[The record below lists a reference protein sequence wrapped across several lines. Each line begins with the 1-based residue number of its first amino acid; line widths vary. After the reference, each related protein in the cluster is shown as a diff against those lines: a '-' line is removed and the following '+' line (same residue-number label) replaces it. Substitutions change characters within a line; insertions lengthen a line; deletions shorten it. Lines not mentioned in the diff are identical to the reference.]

1 MHRRPLAAAALTM
14 TRRAVVASMI
24 RGRVAPWLQ
33 ALALL
38 VPALSRPGRAQERPA
53 GAYALQPVVTERL
66 YQRLRFEADGTGR
79 RDLHVRARVQ
89 TEAGVQGL
97 GEISYGYNS
106 AEETLTIDSVLVHKT
121 GGGIVAAGPDAV
133 QDATAP
139 VARLAPV
146 YSDLRHKILTVPSLR
161 PGDTLELH
169 AVWTRQRPLA
179 PGHFW
184 YQEDFNTEGIV
195 LDERLEL
202 DVPRAIYLK
211 VKSAPGV
218 EPDVSDAGDRRVY
231 RWKHA
236 NLAVPTDDERRRRT
250 AAEAWKPKVHSV
262 QVSTFRSWEDVG
274 RWYGTLARDRESVSP
289 EVQSKAQA
297 LVRDRRTRRDTLEA
311 LYDFVSK
318 NYRYV
323 SLSFGVGRYQPH
335 AAGEVLANQY
345 GDCKDKH
352 TLLASLL
359 AAVGRRAYPAL
370 ISTGAE
376 IDSDVPSPLQFD
388 HMISAVPE
396 GDTFIWLDT
405 TPGVSPFGFL
415 LYGLRAKQAL
425 VIPGDET
432 PRLRLTAGEPPFPTR
447 MQVDVTGQLTEFGT
461 LKVAVRHVVRGD
473 AEVILRLGFRA
484 TPPAQWNALATAM
497 ATAEGLYGEVTDVQP
512 DDPTATRDPFQ
523 FTFQLTKSG
532 YLEWSGK
539 RAHVSGPLPTIDFPA
554 DTSDT
559 AGPHTSVSDQEYA
572 TRLKLALPA
581 GVTARAP
588 VPVELMRPY
597 GKYRSS
603 YVVRGDT
610 ITIERT
616 LHFTGQILSRA
627 DQRDLAALFRVIRED
642 ERQQVALERPASAVD
657 STVPRSATADDLHR
671 NGLAAFDNGDF
682 RTALRLFRRVVELEP
697 RHQWAWNNL
706 GRVYLRLGMLDS
718 AITDFKRQTEINPY
732 DQYAFNNLGL
742 AYWRQHKYREAADAF
757 QQQLKVSPLDRYAH
771 ANLGRM
777 YAEQDRDS
785 AAVAELEQAIAIS
798 ADDPQLHVD
807 LGKAYLAVGSS
818 EDASKEFDR
827 AVELAPIP
835 VVWNNVAYAYAVQG
849 FNLSR
854 AEQYAR
860 SAVDATAASLRNVSI
875 DRVGLKDVAAVMSLG
890 AFWDTLGWVYFR
902 RGNLPQA
909 ERYVRAAWLLNL
921 NGEVGD
927 HLAQIEEQLG
937 RKDDAAKTYALAM
950 AARRPAS
957 GTRTRLAKLLGTDR
971 RIDDLVE
978 RAKGE
983 LVQVRSVRL
992 GATVRDDLQGMV
1004 TLLFG
1009 PGPKVEEIKFA
1020 SGGERLRALDGALR
1034 AARYPLVLPDSTPVK
1049 VLRRGVVT
1057 CSSSSGCVVVL
1068 DDPVPVAGV
1077 E

>member
-106 AEETLTIDSVLVHKT
+106 AEETPTIDPVLVHKT
-121 GGGIVAAGPDAV
+121 GGGIAAAGPAAL
-133 QDATAP
+133 QDATPPAPRPAP
-139 VARLAPV
+139 VH
-146 YSDLRHKILTVPSLR
+146 S
-161 PGDTLELH
+161 
-169 AVWTRQRPLA
+169 
-179 PGHFW
+179 
-184 YQEDFNTEGIV
+184 
-195 LDERLEL
+195 
-202 DVPRAIYLK
+202 
-211 VKSAPGV
+211 
-218 EPDVSDAGDRRVY
+218 
-231 RWKHA
+231 

-335 AAGEVLANQY
+335 APGQL
-345 GDCKDKH
+345 
-352 TLLASLL
+352 
-359 AAVGRRAYPAL
+359 
-370 ISTGAE
+370 
-376 IDSDVPSPLQFD
+376 PSPTGMRADARGQR
-388 HMISAVPE
+388 
-396 GDTFIWLDT
+396 
-405 TPGVSPFGFL
+405 PGS
-415 LYGLRAKQAL
+415 
-425 VIPGDET
+425 
-432 PRLRLTAGEPPFPTR
+432 
-447 MQVDVTGQLTEFGT
+447 GT
-461 LKVAVRHVVRGD
+461 LKVAVGRVVRGD
-473 AEVILRLGFRA
+473 AGVTRRLGFRA

-627 DQRDLAALFRVIRED
+627 DQR
-642 ERQQVALERPASAVD
+642 
-657 STVPRSATADDLHR
+657 RSEEHTS
-671 NGLAAFDNGDF
+671 
-682 RTALRLFRRVVELEP
+682 EL
-697 RHQWAWNNL
+697 
-706 GRVYLRLGMLDS
+706 
-718 AITDFKRQTEINPY
+718 
-732 DQYAFNNLGL
+732 
-742 AYWRQHKYREAADAF
+742 
-757 QQQLKVSPLDRYAH
+757 
-771 ANLGRM
+771 
-777 YAEQDRDS
+777 
-785 AAVAELEQAIAIS
+785 
-798 ADDPQLHVD
+798 
-807 LGKAYLAVGSS
+807 
-818 EDASKEFDR
+818 
-827 AVELAPIP
+827 
-835 VVWNNVAYAYAVQG
+835 
-849 FNLSR
+849 
-854 AEQYAR
+854 
-860 SAVDATAASLRNVSI
+860 
-875 DRVGLKDVAAVMSLG
+875 
-890 AFWDTLGWVYFR
+890 
-902 RGNLPQA
+902 
-909 ERYVRAAWLLNL
+909 
-921 NGEVGD
+921 
-927 HLAQIEEQLG
+927 
-937 RKDDAAKTYALAM
+937 
-950 AARRPAS
+950 
-957 GTRTRLAKLLGTDR
+957 
-971 RIDDLVE
+971 
-978 RAKGE
+978 
-983 LVQVRSVRL
+983 
-992 GATVRDDLQGMV
+992 
-1004 TLLFG
+1004 
-1009 PGPKVEEIKFA
+1009 
-1020 SGGERLRALDGALR
+1020 
-1034 AARYPLVLPDSTPVK
+1034 
-1049 VLRRGVVT
+1049 
-1057 CSSSSGCVVVL
+1057 
-1068 DDPVPVAGV
+1068 
-1077 E
+1077 

>member
-1 MHRRPLAAAALTM
+1 MLARCLSAAAALLT
-14 TRRAVVASMI
+14 
-24 RGRVAPWLQ
+24 
-33 ALALL
+33 
-38 VPALSRPGRAQERPA
+38 AQ
-53 GAYALQPVVTERL
+53 QPPLPDYTQQPLVTEQL
-66 YQRLRFEADGTGR
+66 YQRLRFEGDGTGR
-79 RDLHVRARVQ
+79 RDLHARIRVQ
-89 TEAGVQGL
+89 TEAGVEAL
-97 GEISYGYNS
+97 GEISYPYNS
-106 AEETLTIDSVLVHKT
+106 AEETLTIDSVLVHKS

-139 VARLAPV
+139 VARVAPV

-169 AVWTRQRPLA
+169 AVWTRQQPLA

-184 YQEDFNTEGIV
+184 YQDDFDTDGVV

-202 DVPRAIYLK
+202 DVPRGIYLK

-236 NLAVPTDDERRRRT
+236 NFAVLSDEERRRR
-250 AAEAWKPKVHSV
+250 AVAEAWKPKVHSV

-274 RWYGTLARDRESVSP
+274 RWYGSLARDREAVSP
-289 EVQSKAQA
+289 EVRAKAQA

-335 AAGEVLANQY
+335 AAAEVLANQY

-352 TLLASLL
+352 TLLATLL
-359 AAVGRRAYPAL
+359 AAVGLRAYPAL
-370 ISTGAE
+370 VSSGAE
-376 IDSDVPSPLQFD
+376 IDIDVPSPLQFD
-388 HMISAVPE
+388 HMITAVPA
-396 GDTFIWLDT
+396 GDDFIWLDT
-405 TPGVSPFGFL
+405 TPGVSPFGLL
-415 LYGLRAKQAL
+415 LYGLRTKQAL
-425 VIPGDET
+425 VIPPDET
-432 PRLRLTAGEPPFPTR
+432 ARLRMTAREPPFPTR
-447 MQVDVTGQLTEFGT
+447 MQVDVTGQLTDFGT
-461 LKVAVRHVVRGD
+461 LKVAVRHIVRGD
-473 AEVILRLGFRA
+473 AEVILRLAFRA
-484 TPPAQWNALATAM
+484 APPAQWKSLATAM
-497 ATAEGLYGEVTDVQP
+497 ATAEGLYGDVSDVQS

-539 RAHVSGPLPTIDFPA
+539 RAHVPGPLPTIDVPA
-554 DTSDT
+554 DTSD
-559 AGPHTSVSDQEYA
+559 ADGPHASVSDQEYVA
-572 TRLKLALPA
+572 RLKLALPP

-588 VPVELMRPY
+588 VPVELVRPY
-597 GKYRSS
+597 GRYRSS
-603 YVVRGDT
+603 YAVRGDT
-610 ITIERT
+610 ITIERK
-616 LHFTGQILSRA
+616 LHMTPTILSRA
-627 DQRDLAALFRVIRED
+627 DQRDLAALFRVVRED
-642 ERQQVALERPASAVD
+642 ERQEVALERAASAVD
-657 STVPRSATADDLHR
+657 STVPKSATADELHR
-671 NGLAAFDNGDF
+671 SGLAAFDNGDF
-682 RTALRLFRRVVELEP
+682 RTALRLLRRVVELEP
-697 RHQWAWNNL
+697 RHQWGWNNL

-718 AITDFKRQTEINPY
+718 AITDFKRQAEINPF

-742 AYWRQHKYREAADAF
+742 AYWRQRKYREAAEAF

-785 AAVAELEQAIAIS
+785 AAVAELEQAVSIG

-807 LGKAYLAVGSS
+807 LGKAYLAIGSS

-835 VVWNNVAYAYAVQG
+835 VVWNNVAYAYALQG
-849 FNLSR
+849 FDLSR

-860 SAVDATAASLRNVSI
+860 SAVDATAASLRNVSL
-875 DRVGLKDVAAVMSLG
+875 DRVGVKDAAAVMSLG

-902 RGNLPQA
+902 RGDLPQA

-937 RKDDAAKTYALAM
+937 RKDDAAKTYALAL
-950 AARRPAS
+950 AARRPLS
-957 GTRTRLAKLLGTDR
+957 QTRTRLAKLLGTDR
-971 RIDDLVE
+971 RIDDLIE

-983 LVQVRSVRL
+983 LVQLRSVRL
-992 GATVRDDLQGMV
+992 GAAVKDDLQGTV

-1020 SGGERLRALDGALR
+1020 AGGDRLRVLDGALR
-1034 AARYPLVLPDSTPVK
+1034 AARYPLALPDSTPVK

-1057 CSSSSGCVVVL
+1057 CSPGGGCVVVL
-1068 DDPVPVAGV
+1068 DDPVPVAPT